1 MTAPAIHRHRA
12 IAFAGVAAVAA
23 SAAYAHGRSRR
34 PSWAP
39 GGGRLVQTS
48 TLSARVLGESGP
60 PILLVHGLIASGL
73 YWGAAYDRLAD
84 RHRLVVPDLLGFG
97 RSPRPTSGFGPDG
110 HADALLACLD
120 DLGIDEPVVIGSH
133 SLGSLVAL
141 RLAARHPE
149 RVTAVVAFGPPIYPD
164 QVTARNHV
172 SATSPMGR
180 LFVLPGRSA
189 ERACGWVC
197 SHKALAAWLAVLT
210 HPGVPPAI
218 ADDALEHT
226 WSSYSQTLQH
236 VILAG
241 GAASWLNQVA
251 CSIDLVAGDAD
262 PVVDHAYLRRLAA
275 SHGNVTF
282 REKPGRHNLPLADPT
297 GCMTLLEAPFAGL
310 SGGDQAAPSPI
321 RGGSRAAPG

>member
-1 MTAPAIHRHRA
+1 MKAPAIRRHRA
-12 IAFAGVAAVAA
+12 IVATGAAAVAA
-23 SAAYAHGRSRR
+23 SVAAYAHGRSRR
-34 PSWAP
+34 PAWAP
-39 GGGRLVQTS
+39 GGGRRVQTS
-48 TLSARVLGESGP
+48 TLSTRVMGGTGP

-84 RHRLVVPDLLGFG
+84 HHRLVVPDLLGFG
-97 RSPRPTSGFGPDG
+97 RSSRPASGFGPDG
-110 HADALLACLD
+110 HADALLTCLD

-149 RVTAVVAFGPPIYPD
+149 RVAAIVAFRPPIYPD
-164 QVTARNHV
+164 EVAARTHV
-172 SATSPMGR
+172 SATSPMAR

-210 HPGVPPAI
+210 HPGLPPAI

-226 WSSYSQTLQH
+226 WSSYSETMEH

-241 GAASWLNQVA
+241 GAASWLTQITCPV
-251 CSIDLVAGDAD
+251 DLVAGDHD

-275 SHGNVTF
+275 SHGNVALH
-282 REKPGRHNLPLADPT
+282 EKPGRHNLPLADPS
-297 GCMTLLEAPFAGL
+297 GCMTLIEALFAGRP
-310 SGGDQAAPSPI
+310 GGNQAAPST
-321 RGGSRAAPG
+321 S